1 VKLGRRLEEARAWGS
16 GLEHGRKA
24 LASAHLDTGYAE
36 VRGVRLRYVRSP
48 GEGPPL
54 LFCNGI
60 GANLEMVLPFIE
72 ALAGIPIVAFDVPGT
87 GGSPTANFWPSFPIY
102 AKFAVG
108 LLDRLGLDGRFDV
121 AGVSWGGGLAQTIA
135 RDYPQRVGHLVL
147 MATTAGAPMF
157 PGRLSALL
165 KMVTPQ
171 RYLSRTFMASNAASL
186 YGGELRRRPD
196 LAIEYSRLTRAPT
209 RAAYLQQ
216 LAAIGQFSGWTF
228 LHRVRCPA
236 LVLNGDDDPL
246 IRGINARLLA
256 ALLPNAR
263 LHVIKG
269 GGHLFML
276 FSAGETARLIR
287 EFIETPAEEA
297 KTSGATGADGKIVRK
312 GVGMSFD

>member
-1 VKLGRRLEEARAWGS
+1 MKLGRLLKEARAWGS
-16 GLEHGRKA
+16 GLERGRKA
-24 LASAHLDTGYAE
+24 LASAHLDTGHAE

-72 ALAGIPIVAFDVPGT
+72 AMAGVPIVAFDVPGC
-87 GGSPTANFWPSFPIY
+87 GGSPPARFWPSFPVY

-108 LLDRLGLDGRFDV
+108 LLDRLGLEGRFDV

-135 RDYPQRVGHLVL
+135 RDYPQRVGRLIL

-157 PGRLSALL
+157 PGRFSALL

-171 RYLSRTFMASNAASL
+171 RYLSRTFMASNAATL
-186 YGGELRRRPD
+186 YGGELRHRPD
-196 LAIEYSRLTRAPT
+196 LAIEYSRCTRAPT
-209 RAAYLQQ
+209 TRAYLQQ
-216 LAAIGQFSGWTF
+216 LAAISQFSGWTF

-246 IRGINARLLA
+246 IRTVNARMLA

-263 LHVIKG
+263 LEVMKG
-269 GGHLFML
+269 SGHLFML
-276 FSAGETARLIR
+276 FNAAETARLIR
-287 EFIETPAEEA
+287 EFMAASTAEADAAISQARALPAW
-297 KTSGATGADGKIVRK
+297 V
-312 GVGMSFD
+312 

>member
-24 LASAHLDTGYAE
+24 LASAHLDTGHTE

-54 LFCNGI
+54 LLCNGI
-60 GANLEMVLPFIE
+60 GANLEMTLPFIE
-72 ALAGIPIVAFDVPGT
+72 AMAGIPIVAFDVPGT
-87 GGSPTANFWPSFPIY
+87 GGSPAASFWPSFPVY
-102 AKFAVG
+102 ARFAVG
-108 LLDRLGLDGRFDV
+108 LLDRLGLEGRFDV

-135 RDYPQRVGHLVL
+135 HDYPQRVGRLIL

-171 RYLSRTFMASNAASL
+171 RYLSRTFMASNAATL

-196 LAIEYSRLTRAPT
+196 LAIEFSRFTRAPST
-209 RAAYLQQ
+209 RAYLQQ
-216 LAAIGQFSGWTF
+216 MTAISQFSGWTF

-246 IRGINARLLA
+246 IRTINARLLA

-263 LHVIKG
+263 MQVLKG
-269 GGHLFML
+269 SGHLFML

-287 EFIETPAEEA
+287 EFMAASAAEADAAVRRAQQAPAW
-297 KTSGATGADGKIVRK
+297 S
-312 GVGMSFD
+312 